1 MQTAAEGVSKVYRLS
16 KGIRKMPKRIID
28 RFDLE
33 AEREGAAVVKHNR
46 TICKPFGIGKKITKE
61 RNARADGEAFIERRT
76 IKQSFS
82 KVSYA

>member
-1 MQTAAEGVSKVYRLS
+1 MARRVL
-16 KGIRKMPKRIID
+16 D

-33 AEREGAAVVKHNR
+33 AEREGAAVAQHNR

-76 IKQSFS
+76 IKQSFE

>member
-1 MQTAAEGVSKVYRLS
+1 
-16 KGIRKMPKRIID
+16 MPKRVID

-33 AEREGAAVVKHNR
+33 AEREGAAVVQHNR

-76 IKQSFS
+76 IQQSFAR
-82 KVSYA
+82 VRYA

>member
-1 MQTAAEGVSKVYRLS
+1 
-16 KGIRKMPKRIID
+16 MPKRILD

-61 RNARADGEAFIERRT
+61 RNARAAADIESAVGKEHRDH
-76 IKQSFS
+76 
-82 KVSYA
+82 

>member
-1 MQTAAEGVSKVYRLS
+1 MPKVHTIRLS
-16 KGIRKMPKRIID
+16 KGTRKMPKRILD

-46 TICKPFGIGKKITKE
+46 TICKPFGMGKKITKE

-76 IKQSFS
+76 VKFCFE
-82 KVSYA
+82 KVRYA

>member
-1 MQTAAEGVSKVYRLS
+1 
-16 KGIRKMPKRIID
+16 MPKRVID

-33 AEREGAAVVKHNR
+33 AEREGAAVVQHNR
-46 TICKPFGIGKKITKE
+46 TICKPLGIGKKITKE

-76 IKQSFS
+76 IKQSFA

>member
-1 MQTAAEGVSKVYRLS
+1 
-16 KGIRKMPKRIID
+16 MPKRVID

-46 TICKPFGIGKKITKE
+46 TICKPFGMGKKIIKE

-76 IKQSFS
+76 VKQYFERRM
-82 KVSYA
+82 YA

>member
-1 MQTAAEGVSKVYRLS
+1 
-16 KGIRKMPKRIID
+16 MPKRVLD

-33 AEREGAAVVKHNR
+33 AEREGAAVVKHNL

-76 IKQSFS
+76 IKQYFS